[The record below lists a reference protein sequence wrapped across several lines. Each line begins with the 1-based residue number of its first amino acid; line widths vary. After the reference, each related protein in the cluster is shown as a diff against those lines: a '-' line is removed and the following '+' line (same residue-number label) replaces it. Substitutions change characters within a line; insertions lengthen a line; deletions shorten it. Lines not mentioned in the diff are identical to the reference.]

1 MRRPSITRR
10 DRTGRPT
17 LARDVAGQKM
27 AERGRDVAGQGVAAQ
42 GVAGQ
47 GVAERGPTGRST
59 AGRGADGSAVT
70 GRGAGGAGQNVAR
83 TEATA
88 RGVALIAARA
98 CLGTAM
104 IILPA
109 LSLPG
114 RYQALTVAG
123 LLLVAASL
131 ARPLARWPWIGTLA
145 AVAAAA
151 VSALGHPGTA
161 LLAGEGLLI
170 LGYLLLADAPAAMPG
185 RVAARWLRLQAPA
198 AAWAVLASVAVLAG
212 LSVGVRTS
220 VWLVVAGA
228 GAAVAATLIALPRRS
243 RQPREPR

>member
-17 LARDVAGQKM
+17 LARDVAGQNM
-27 AERGRDVAGQGVAAQ
+27 AERGRGAAAQ
-42 GVAGQ
+42 GVA
-47 GVAERGPTGRST
+47 ARGT
-59 AGRGADGSAVT
+59 DGSAVA
-70 GRGAGGAGQNVAR
+70 GRGTPGADGAGQDVAG

-88 RGVALIAARA
+88 RWVALIAARA

-145 AVAAAA
+145 AVAAVA
-151 VSALGHPGTA
+151 VSALAHPGTA

-170 LGYLLLADAPAAMPG
+170 LGYVLLADAPAAMPG

-198 AAWAVLASVAVLAG
+198 AAWAVLASAAVLAA
-212 LSVGVRTS
+212 LSVRVTTS